1 MNKTKDETMN
11 TDIIQPKFKDGRVFV
26 SPVIGCNGGCKY
38 CYLKL
43 RNLNKPSLNNL
54 GVSSLIEQIT
64 SHQDFISGKNGTIIS
79 IGAWGDIF
87 QNIKAVNYSVELIIE
102 LMKLGNPIQ
111 FMSKYGVDS
120 KNASRIANNI
130 QYHNQMLYST
140 TITSLEKWDELEPF
154 TFSPKKRLDTC
165 NLFQEYGIESNV
177 LIKPFLPGITDI
189 EFEHIIDLLIE
200 RGIKYCVV
208 GKLYLNK
215 EIQYNLIHSG
225 IMCENIIKE
234 HSTLD
239 CNGDIEIN
247 SSSITSLYDF
257 IKKHNDKRIKIFLKS
272 SCVNS
277 NINQTNNPSN
287 YFINHSRYCIN
298 CGNCSKNRI
307 LPPR

>member
-1 MNKTKDETMN
+1 
-11 TDIIQPKFKDGRVFV
+11 
-26 SPVIGCNGGCKY
+26 
-38 CYLKL
+38 
-43 RNLNKPSLNNL
+43 
-54 GVSSLIEQIT
+54 
-64 SHQDFISGKNGTIIS
+64 
-79 IGAWGDIF
+79 
-87 QNIKAVNYSVELIIE
+87 
-102 LMKLGNPIQ
+102 
-111 FMSKYGVDS
+111 
-120 KNASRIANNI
+120 
-130 QYHNQMLYST
+130 MLYST
-140 TITSLEKWDELEPF
+140 TITSLKKWDELEPF

-165 NLFQEYGIESNV
+165 NMFQEYGIESNV

-215 EIQYNLIHSG
+215 EIQYNLIHGG